1 VWQDKPVSPEVQVTT
16 RGVGRPPAGDALD
29 ALAVEFAAAR
39 VLRLPQVFDAGL
51 LALLQR
57 HLADAVFSTR
67 IAHSVY
73 PPAVDL
79 KLRDDRLHGVLH
91 FLLNDPAIVAL
102 VRHVACTPE
111 ISGFVGAVY
120 RLLPGAGHRDSW
132 HDDADG
138 NRRVALTVNLSE
150 APFEGGEFQLREK
163 AGRPLAT
170 IANTGPGDGVLFA
183 IDPSLEHCIAP
194 MRGVTSKTA
203 LAGWFCI
210 DPSR

>member
-1 VWQDKPVSPEVQVTT
+1 MSSALQLTR
-16 RGVGRPPAGDALD
+16 RGVGRRPAGAALD
-29 ALAVEFAAAR
+29 ALAAAFATAR
-39 VLRLPQVFDAGL
+39 VLRLPRLFDADL

-57 HLADAVFSTR
+57 HLAAAAFTTR
-67 IAHSVY
+67 IAHGVY

-79 KLRDDRLHGVLH
+79 KLRDDHLHGVLH
-91 FLLNDPAIVAL
+91 FLLNDPAVVAT
-102 VRHVACTPE
+102 VQHVAGVPE
-111 ISGFVGAVY
+111 IGGFVGAVY

-194 MRGVTSKTA
+194 MRGVTPKTA
-203 LAGWFCI
+203 LAGWFCV